1 MLPSCIMRVC
11 WLISKDGKGLPI
23 RLPHHEAVVIGRG
36 PETRITDK
44 KCSRHQVQ
52 LKADYNKGYVQIKQ
66 EAVLSFWASLIPR
79 WALQHP
85 SVVQLVLPTV
95 RKGGSSLGTNPTSV
109 NWVEIDKDEEV
120 KLKPGQILHLVNQ
133 LYPYT
138 VVFSEEPA
146 EGPEEEKR
154 QDLKRPCS
162 ENGGEAQMSKQVR
175 STECTGVQMEREPS
189 RKPGNEGMLA
199 SSSSEPSGRPL
210 ETLNKKVPLGHWS
223 QGLKVSM
230 QDPKMQVHKDE
241 KVVVIKDKYPKA
253 RYHWLVLPWKPI
265 PSLKAV
271 RPEDLELLRHM
282 HQVGEKLVQD
292 CPGQTH
298 FRMGYHAVP
307 SMSHI
312 HLHVISQDF
321 DSPCLKNKKHWNSFT
336 TEYFLESQ
344 DVIEMVEKN
353 GKVSV
358 KDGISELL
366 KLPLRCH
373 VCKQQQSSLPQL
385 KEHVKTHLPR

>member
-1 MLPSCIMRVC
+1 QKETRLLVSDFPTTHSIMRVC

-66 EAVLSFWASLIPR
+66 
-79 WALQHP
+79 
-85 SVVQLVLPTV
+85 
-95 RKGGSSLGTNPTSV
+95 LGTNPTSV

-307 SMSHI
+307 SMRTSHI